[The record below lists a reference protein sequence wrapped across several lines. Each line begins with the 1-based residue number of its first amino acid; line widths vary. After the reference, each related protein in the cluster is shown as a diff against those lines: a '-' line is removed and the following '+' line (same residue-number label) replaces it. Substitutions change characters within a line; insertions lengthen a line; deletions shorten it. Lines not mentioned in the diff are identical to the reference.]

1 MEAQD
6 RLIKLSFIK
15 ADAHQLR
22 NADVNK
28 IYKLM
33 KTALS
38 PQTESVAGVPC
49 SALLDPAHVAK
60 AIDDEPECPGEM
72 PDEMWQALKVMGET
86 NDRAGMT
93 EAIRLTVRLTKEG
106 IKERLGV

>member
-1 MEAQD
+1 MDIHDWFLTLPEGEQKILREDRWMLASRAWEA
-6 RLIKLSFIK
+6 
-15 ADAHQLR
+15 
-22 NADVNK
+22 
-28 IYKLM
+28 
-33 KTALS
+33 ALTFGKE
-38 PQTESVAGVPC
+38 PVAEVPC

-72 PDEMWQALKVMGET
+72 PEEMWQALKVMGET

-93 EAIRLTVRLTKEG
+93 EDIRLTVRLTKEG